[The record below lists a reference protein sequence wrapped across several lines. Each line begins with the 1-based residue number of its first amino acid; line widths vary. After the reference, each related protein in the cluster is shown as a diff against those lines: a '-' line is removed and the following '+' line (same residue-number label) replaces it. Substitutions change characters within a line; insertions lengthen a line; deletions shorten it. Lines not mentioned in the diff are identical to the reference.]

1 MRARLVRTVALLI
14 AAALI
19 SPVAIGQDADET
31 AKPESSYKPLRPMS
45 QCLIPERVRDWAY
58 INDQE
63 ILVNAGRKKYR
74 IRMSYG
80 CPALAFGVFIRFDP
94 GPGIGRMCG
103 NLNEAV
109 IADGT
114 RCHVAAVERIDQDE
128 WDETLKQPGV
138 SLNRHAQGRTPTPY
152 LADRQSSDMDVS
164 RSR

>member
-1 MRARLVRTVALLI
+1 MRATFVHTVALLF
-14 AAALI
+14 AAALMA
-19 SPVAIGQDADET
+19 PVAFGQDEAD
-31 AKPESSYKPLRPMS
+31 KPTPKSSYKPLRPMS

-58 INDQE
+58 VNDQE

-80 CPALAFGVFIRFDP
+80 CSALAFGSFIRFDP

-128 WDETLKQPGV
+128 WDRTLEQPGV
-138 SLNRHAQGRTPTPY
+138 SLNRHAQGRAPTPY
-152 LADRQSSDMDVS
+152 LADRQRSDMDVS